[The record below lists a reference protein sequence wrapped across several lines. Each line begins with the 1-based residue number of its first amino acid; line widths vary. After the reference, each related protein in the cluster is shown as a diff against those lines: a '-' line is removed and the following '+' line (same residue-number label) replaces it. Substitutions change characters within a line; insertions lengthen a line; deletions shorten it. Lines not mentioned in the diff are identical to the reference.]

1 MNKLAF
7 LLLVLP
13 FFAISQHKLTIE
25 VVGVEHSNGSILV
38 AVYDSSDSFLDSDK
52 MFSGG
57 MNSASEGATIVTIED
72 LPKGEYAL
80 AIFHDENDNEVLDT
94 NFIGIPKEPISFSL
108 GKMKTFG
115 PPPYKECS
123 FKVEED
129 TEIKVEL

>member
-1 MNKLAF
+1 MRTLILLF
-7 LLLVLP
+7 LLAPL
-13 FFAISQHKLTIE
+13 ISVAQHKLTVE
-25 VVGVEHSNGSILV
+25 VSGVEHGNGSILV
-38 AVYDSSDSFLDSDK
+38 AVYDSEDSFLDSDK

-57 MNSASEGATIVTIED
+57 SNTASEGETIVIIEN

-94 NFIGIPKEPISFSL
+94 NFIGIPKEPISFSI

-129 TEIKVEL
+129 TQIKVVL